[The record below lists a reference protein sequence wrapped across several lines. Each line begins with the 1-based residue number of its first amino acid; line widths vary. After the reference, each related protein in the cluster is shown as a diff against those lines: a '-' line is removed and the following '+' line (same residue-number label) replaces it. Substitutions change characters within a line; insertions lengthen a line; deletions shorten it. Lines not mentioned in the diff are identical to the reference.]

1 MLQNFHI
8 LPPSPYLW
16 PTMSSSISTVSKFHS
31 VEKRLSKTSFW
42 YSQHTNDVSITSL
55 WHPQRTKDIFMFTR
69 HKKQIF
75 PKRVYDSYQ
84 FPLKLETIDCIYKK
98 IFIWY
103 TVHIDVHSNIYSR
116 KITMTGPFFIYI
128 FRVKHFMIFITA
140 ATETF
145 LQK

>member
-31 VEKRLSKTSFW
+31 VKKRLSKTSFW

-84 FPLKLETIDCIYKK
+84 FPLKFETIDCIYKK
-98 IFIWY
+98 YLFDTLYILTFTVISIQGKLQWLRPFLSIFSVWNTLWY
-103 TVHIDVHSNIYSR
+103 
-116 KITMTGPFFIYI
+116 
-128 FRVKHFMIFITA
+128 
-140 ATETF
+140 
-145 LQK
+145 L